1 MGLFLP
7 LPEAEV
13 EILYLF
19 PDLLVRVLESPL
31 TCCIQLVYT
40 QREGK
45 RKYGRSDSNGEGGR
59 VSSQKK
65 KKKNMS
71 HSCSAVRPVEAT
83 VRAEI
88 GTSASPVMDVSL
100 NDCCRQCELTAPDR
114 SFAPLILRLMLSL
127 DVKFMFYIDEKVI
140 KQRIL
145 STKQSYQ

>member
-100 NDCCRQCELTAPDR
+100 NDCCTSVRTDGFRQKLCPFDSEADAQP
-114 SFAPLILRLMLSL
+114 
-127 DVKFMFYIDEKVI
+127 
-140 KQRIL
+140 
-145 STKQSYQ
+145 